1 VELKP
6 QNLLLV
12 QRLADGLKLMGEFST
27 AERFYQELLER
38 FPALPGLREK
48 LAEIYLREGKKDEA
62 AKQLEAV
69 IRNNPRNEQA
79 YYFLGSMAYEEK
91 KLAEAEDYFEKALLL
106 RPEFE
111 PVYYD
116 LAGVKIARN
125 KSQEALELLE
135 KARSRFKSGFLLEFY
150 TAMAYSRS
158 KNYDTAMKHLTEAEV
173 MARANEP
180 QRLNHNFYYQVGSVS
195 ERKGDYAEA
204 EKYFRKCL
212 ELSPNFA
219 EAMNYLGYMWADRGE
234 NLEEAKKMIGRAVE
248 LEPKNAAYLDS
259 LGWVLFKLRQPKE
272 ALDWLLKAIEH
283 AGEPDPT
290 LFEHLGDIHS
300 ELKDYEKARQA
311 WQKSVELE
319 PNDAVKKKLE
329 SLPAK
334 TAPAR

>member
-1 VELKP
+1 
-6 QNLLLV
+6 
-12 QRLADGLKLMGEFST
+12 
-27 AERFYQELLER
+27 
-38 FPALPGLREK
+38 
-48 LAEIYLREGKKDEA
+48 
-62 AKQLEAV
+62 LEAV

-283 AGEPDPT
+283 AEEPDPT